1 MKEDNSENRLE
12 DLTIEELEQLIR
24 DTKKEILYLEKDII
38 IKSEYLNSLEEN
50 HEES

>member
-1 MKEDNSENRLE
+1 MKEDNLEINLEN
-12 DLTIEELEQLIR
+12 LTVEELEKLIR
-24 DTKKEILYLEKDII
+24 ETKKEILYLQKDII